1 MDAATTVS
9 ALQGK
14 TDWLNSHNSRL
25 VEGDQGVHDLKQE
38 DRMSVQSTWYKR
50 RWAALAFLAVSLL
63 VIALDNTVLNLA
75 LPSISRDLGATATG
89 LQWIVDAYVLVFA
102 GMLLTV
108 GSVGDRFGRKRIL
121 QIGLLVFALFSLGA
135 ALSKSTEM
143 LIAMRAMMGIGAAS
157 IMPSTLSILAA
168 TFRDPKERAQAIAFW
183 SATFA
188 LGTGIGPLVGGWL
201 LSHFHWSSVFY
212 INLPVVAAGLVGGYF
227 LIQDSKAD
235 NPRRIDAPG
244 CALSIAGL
252 FALVYAIIQA
262 GIDGWTATN
271 VLYGFAAALVLLT
284 AFAFW
289 EMRTPHPVLPL
300 RFFRNMS
307 FTGANLALTLVA
319 FALFGCFF
327 FLSQYL
333 QSVHGYGPLEAGV
346 RLLPIAGA
354 AFVGATSSARVAQ
367 RIGTKLTVAAGILI
381 AAAGLFYFYSV
392 AAVDTSYGSIALGM
406 CITALGIGFTM
417 SPATNSIMGSV
428 PVDEA
433 GVGSAMNDTTRQI
446 GGALGVAVLGTL
458 LDSAYIARV
467 DLIKWPVPVPEQLLS
482 AVRGSIQGAHIAA
495 KSAQNPQLSQFIINN
510 ADQAFTYS
518 MAHALLAASIIMA
531 VTAVVTLVILPTR
544 VRPYSLVSKTKTAEE
559 TRRDSS

>member
-1 MDAATTVS
+1 MIEQTI
-9 ALQGK
+9 
-14 TDWLNSHNSRL
+14 
-25 VEGDQGVHDLKQE
+25 
-38 DRMSVQSTWYKR
+38 WYKR
-50 RWAALAFLAVSLL
+50 RWIALGFLAVSLL

-75 LPSISRDLGATATG
+75 LPSISKELGATATG

-102 GMLLTV
+102 GLLLTM

-121 QIGLLVFALFSLGA
+121 QVGLGMFALFSLGA

-143 LIAMRAMMGIGAAS
+143 LIAMRAMMGIAGAS
-157 IMPSTLSILAA
+157 IMPSTLSILTA
-168 TFRDPKERAQAIAFW
+168 TFRDAKERGQAIAFW

-201 LSHFHWSSVFY
+201 LTHFHWSSVFY
-212 INLPVVAAGLVGGYF
+212 INLPVVAIGLTGGYF
-227 LIQDSKAD
+227 FIRDSKAD
-235 NPRRIDAPG
+235 HPRKIDVPG

-262 GIDGWTATN
+262 GIDGWTAGN
-271 VLYGFAAALVLLT
+271 VIYGFAAACILLT
-284 AFAFW
+284 AFALW
-289 EMRTPHPVLPL
+289 EIRTSHPVLPL

-333 QSVHGYGPLEAGV
+333 QSVHGYGPFQAGI

-354 AFVGATSSARVAQ
+354 AFVGAASSARVAQ
-367 RIGTKLTVAAGILI
+367 HIGTKLTVVAGILI
-381 AAAGLFYFYSV
+381 AAGGLFYFYRV

-406 CITALGIGFTM
+406 CLTALGIGFTM
-417 SPATNSIMGSV
+417 SPATNSVMGSV

-458 LDSAYIARV
+458 LDSAYIAQVNRI
-467 DLIKWPVPVPEQLLS
+467 DWPTTPPPQLLE
-482 AVRGSIQGAHIAA
+482 AIRGSIQGAHIAA
-495 KSAQNPQLSQFIINN
+495 QNVQNPQLSQFIISN
-510 ADQAFTYS
+510 ANQAFTYS
-518 MAHALLAASIIMA
+518 MAHALLTASIIMA
-531 VTAVVTLVILPTR
+531 VTSAVTLCLLPTR
-544 VRPYSLVSKTKTAEE
+544 VRPYSYVPGVKRPREVNPDNQPGAG
-559 TRRDSS
+559 

>member
-1 MDAATTVS
+1 MA
-9 ALQGK
+9 
-14 TDWLNSHNSRL
+14 
-25 VEGDQGVHDLKQE
+25 DQDK
-38 DRMSVQSTWYKR
+38 WYRR
-50 RWAALAFLAVSLL
+50 RWVALGFLAISLL

-75 LPSISRDLGATATG
+75 LPSISRELGATATG

-102 GMLLTV
+102 GLLLTM
-108 GSVGDRFGRKRIL
+108 GSIGDRFGRKRIL
-121 QIGLLVFALFSLGA
+121 QVGLAVFALFSLGA
-135 ALSKSTEM
+135 ALSKSTDM
-143 LIAMRAMMGIGAAS
+143 LIAMRAMMGIGGAS
-157 IMPSTLSILAA
+157 IMPTTLSILTA
-168 TFRDPKERAQAIAFW
+168 TFRDSKERAQAIAFW

-201 LSHFHWSSVFY
+201 LTHFHWSSVFY
-212 INLPVVAAGLVGGYF
+212 INLPVVAIGLVGGYF
-227 LIQDSKAD
+227 FIRDSKAD
-235 NPRRIDAPG
+235 NPRKIDVPG

-262 GIDGWTATN
+262 GIDGWTASN
-271 VLYGFAAALVLLT
+271 VLYGFAAAVVLLG
-284 AFAFW
+284 AFALW
-289 EMRTPHPVLPL
+289 ERHTSHPVLPL

-333 QSVHGYGPLEAGV
+333 QSVHGYGPLQAGI

-367 RIGTKLTVAAGILI
+367 RIGTKLTVAAGIMV
-381 AAAGLFYFYSV
+381 AGAGLFYFYRV

-417 SPATNSIMGSV
+417 SPATNSVMGSV
-428 PVDEA
+428 PMDEA

-458 LDSAYIARV
+458 LDSAYIARINQ
-467 DLIKWPVPVPEQLLS
+467 IKWPVTPPPQLLE

-495 KSAQNPQLSQFIINN
+495 QNAPSPQLAQFIVSN
-510 ADQAFTYS
+510 ADQAFTSS
-518 MAHALLAASIIMA
+518 MGHALLAAAIIMA
-531 VTAVVTLVILPTR
+531 VTSLVTLVILPMR
-544 VRPYSLVSKTKTAEE
+544 VRPYSEPSKVRAEGGV
-559 TRRDSS
+559 RRQQD